1 MGPAGKPR
9 LLATCPLPYSLSLS
23 LSFWP
28 YSRGPGT
35 ARVPQNEFAHCTKI
49 FNPILLPQLSGWL
62 ARGGRAMRACGY
74 CHWVLGTAYLLIGHH
89 NTLYWILGT
98 AFYRLLLATRS
109 TCQRLLRWWVW
120 AGESITSRVSKAG
133 VRLFTFRVRACL
145 SQDPCP
151 VCVSVAVAVTP
162 TVTPTAMANVTVK
175 QLYSSYSYSCASCCS
190 CTAIKIDE
198 A

>member
-9 LLATCPLPYSLSLS
+9 LLATWPLPFSLYLS

-74 CHWVLGTAYLLIGHH
+74 CHWVLGTAYLLIGYHT
-89 NTLYWILGT
+89 TLYWILGT

-120 AGESITSRVSKAG
+120 AGGRGGEGERERVSPVGCPRQVFDFSHFVCAPACP
-133 VRLFTFRVRACL
+133 RTRVR
-145 SQDPCP
+145 
-151 VCVSVAVAVTP
+151 CVSV
-162 TVTPTAMANVTVK
+162 
-175 QLYSSYSYSCASCCS
+175 LLSL
-190 CTAIKIDE
+190 
-198 A
+198 